1 MANQIL
7 GAALAKARSEEL
19 KIKVDA
25 LKKAGV
31 NPKLVIVRFGDQAG
45 DLAYERGILRTFSP
59 IGIFVETR
67 KLDENAPQSE
77 LMDVFKSLADD
88 PSVHGILP
96 MRPFP
101 KWIDDELARNAIP
114 PEKDA
119 DGVCDR
125 SLASVFTGAQTGY
138 APCTAEACMALL
150 EFEQIPLEG
159 CRAVVVGRSLVIGKP
174 VAMLLLQKN
183 ATVTIAHSRSK
194 DLSNITREADILVV
208 AAGKRSLIG
217 AEHVRAGQAVL
228 DVGMHFDAQGGPYG
242 DVDYSAA
249 EPIVSAITPARGGV
263 GSVTT
268 VILAGHVVDAAERNH
283 TV

>member
-1 MANQIL
+1 MAKQIL

-31 NPKLVIVRFGDQAG
+31 SPKLVIVRFGDQAG
-45 DLAYERGILRTFSP
+45 DLAYERGIIRTFSP
-59 IGIFVETR
+59 IGILVETR
-67 KLDENAPQSE
+67 KLAEDACQDD
-77 LMDVFKSLADD
+77 LLDVFGELVHD
-88 PSVHGILP
+88 PDVHGILP

-101 KWIDDELARNAIP
+101 KQIDDEAARNAIP
-114 PEKDA
+114 PEMDA

-125 SLASVFTGAQTGY
+125 SLAGLFTGTKRGY

-159 CRAVVVGRSLVIGKP
+159 KKAVVIGRSLVIGKP

-194 DLSNITREADILVV
+194 GLAEITRQADIVIV
-208 AAGKRSLIG
+208 AAGKRALVT
-217 AEHVRAGQAVL
+217 EEYVRAGQTVL
-228 DVGMHFDAQGGPYG
+228 DVGMHFDALGGPYG
-242 DVDYSAA
+242 DVDFDSV
-249 EPIVSAITPARGGV
+249 EPIVSEISPARGGV

-268 VILAGHVVDAAERNH
+268 VILAGHVVDAAER
-283 TV
+283 TIWA

>member
-1 MANQIL
+1 MSKQIL

-101 KWIDDELARNAIP
+101 KWI
-114 PEKDA
+114 
-119 DGVCDR
+119 
-125 SLASVFTGAQTGY
+125 
-138 APCTAEACMALL
+138 
-150 EFEQIPLEG
+150 
-159 CRAVVVGRSLVIGKP
+159 
-174 VAMLLLQKN
+174 
-183 ATVTIAHSRSK
+183 
-194 DLSNITREADILVV
+194 
-208 AAGKRSLIG
+208 
-217 AEHVRAGQAVL
+217 
-228 DVGMHFDAQGGPYG
+228 
-242 DVDYSAA
+242 
-249 EPIVSAITPARGGV
+249 
-263 GSVTT
+263 
-268 VILAGHVVDAAERNH
+268 
-283 TV
+283 